1 MAAKETPMVIPN
13 VQLRREREH
22 RNLSQEQLAQKIDTT
37 ALNIS
42 RWERGSTSPNFHF
55 RQKLIEFFE
64 MSANE
69 LGLTQKENESV
80 QEQNSSTS
88 TDRDV
93 VFPISGEFVYDSAI
107 PSPPVTSRL
116 LGRHQLLDD
125 LKQQLHRRK
134 NLAINGLPGVG
145 KTTLVVELVN
155 TREVLEYFHNG
166 VLWAGLGF
174 EPDIPGLLRKWGSLL
189 GIATAEMEK
198 LSSIEEWTKAIRTT
212 IGTRRFLLVI
222 DDAWRIEDALIFKVG
237 GPYCVHLVTTRFPD
251 IALQF
256 TED

>member
-1 MAAKETPMVIPN
+1 
-13 VQLRREREH
+13 
-22 RNLSQEQLAQKIDTT
+22 
-37 ALNIS
+37 
-42 RWERGSTSPNFHF
+42 
-55 RQKLIEFFE
+55 
-64 MSANE
+64 
-69 LGLTQKENESV
+69 
-80 QEQNSSTS
+80 
-88 TDRDV
+88 
-93 VFPISGEFVYDSAI
+93 
-107 PSPPVTSRL
+107 
-116 LGRHQLLDD
+116 
-125 LKQQLHRRK
+125 
-134 NLAINGLPGVG
+134 
-145 KTTLVVELVN
+145 VVELVN

-237 GPYCVHLVTTRFPD
+237 GPNCVHLVTTRFPD

-256 TED
+256 TEDGTTVIHELSEDEGVMFIAQFAPEALKREPDEIRALVQSVGGLPLALTLIGKYFC